1 MPIDYGYIRQIIM
14 TIEDDSDLIRN
25 ELRLAEKYPDNTTI
39 VHMDKNRNLGK
50 SFIAYSPSKLQGIK
64 LTFLTLEF
72 SPVV

>member
-1 MPIDYGYIRQIIM
+1 MTDPFVGYIRQIIM

-39 VHMDKNRNLGK
+39 
-50 SFIAYSPSKLQGIK
+50 KLQGIK

-72 SPVV
+72 SPVA